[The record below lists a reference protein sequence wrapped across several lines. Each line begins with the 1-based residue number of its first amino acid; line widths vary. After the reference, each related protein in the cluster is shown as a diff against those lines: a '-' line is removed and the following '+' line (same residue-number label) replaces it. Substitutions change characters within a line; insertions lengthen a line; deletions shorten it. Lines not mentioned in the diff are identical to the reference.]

1 MEIFLEVNNS
11 MSMLGCLS
19 IELSESKLH
28 CNGNI
33 YIEENMEESVLEANG
48 EWDFDMPV
56 SDYSDIVHIIQNI
69 EVTPIPKLAIG
80 LDGTTYELNIRN
92 EFNSAVYHWW
102 GDPPEGWEDLGKFTA
117 KLIKYTRDR
126 IKQEQS

>member
-1 MEIFLEVNNS
+1 VEIFLEVNS
-11 MSMLGCLS
+11 STIFGYLS
-19 IELSESKLH
+19 IKLTESKLH

-33 YIEENMEESVLEANG
+33 YIEENMEKRGLKANG
-48 EWDFDMPV
+48 EWEFDMSI

-69 EVTPIPKLAIG
+69 EVTAIPEFAIG

-92 EFNSAVYHWW
+92 GFNSAVYQWW
-102 GDPPEGWEDLGKFTA
+102 GEPPAGWEDLGKFTA

>member
-1 MEIFLEVNNS
+1 MEKRGL
-11 MSMLGCLS
+11 
-19 IELSESKLH
+19 K
-28 CNGNI
+28 
-33 YIEENMEESVLEANG
+33 ANG
-48 EWDFDMPV
+48 EWEFDMSI

-69 EVTPIPKLAIG
+69 EVTAIPEFAIG

-92 EFNSAVYHWW
+92 GFNSAVYHWW
-102 GDPPEGWEDLGKFTA
+102 GEPPAGWEDLGKFTA